1 MDELSYM
8 IYINAS
14 PNEVWRAFVE
24 PEGTRAIFFGTVL
37 ETDLKPGSEFKYVGP
52 GNDGDHTVHVYGT
65 LLEVEENVRMSYMEH
80 PGPSYRDNHA
90 ELETRVTLTLEPVGS
105 TTKLTLVNDR
115 WPDNHPSYD
124 NARGS
129 WPIILSSAKTFVETG
144 KTMDF
149 GW

>member
-1 MDELSYM
+1 MDELSYT

-14 PNEVWRAFVE
+14 PKEVWRAFVE

-37 ETDLKPGSEFKYVGP
+37 ETDFKPGSEYKYVGP
-52 GNDGDHTVHVYGT
+52 GNDGDHTVHVYGSI
-65 LLEVEENVRMSYMEH
+65 LEFDENVRMSYTEH

-90 ELETRVTLTLEPVGS
+90 ELETRITLTLELVGS
-105 TTKLTLVNDR
+105 TTKLMLVNDR
-115 WPDNHPSYD
+115 WPDNHPSY
-124 NARGS
+124 ASASGS